1 MFLTLAAALSTE
13 WDDDDPLEQVME
25 EEKVDEIIAKGLQ
38 EFGRQEGGVPQQNSP
53 EGQGI

>member
-25 EEKVDEIIAKGLQ
+25 EEKGDEIIAKMLQ

>member
-25 EEKVDEIIAKGLQ
+25 EEKVDEIIAKMLQ